1 MVNLF
6 SQSALP
12 TITPIIPICFKLN
25 SFFISSTFEIPP
37 DAINGRDVNLENS
50 NVKSRVNLEYSKEF
64 ASSSKVVTSYASD
77 SESFGY
83 QADNKNRDIYTAGL
97 GLDFKHDQGL
107 TISTDFERQQIKG
120 HGYINK
126 FTLSAGFL
134 YRNETEFAFG
144 LDEDMTSNFK
154 ISKALDGFHLE
165 FNLENDFSK
174 KENHNDNLSLSS
186 KF

>member
-1 MVNLF
+1 MASLGVL
-6 SQSALP
+6 
-12 TITPIIPICFKLN
+12 I
-25 SFFISSTFEIPP
+25 
-37 DAINGRDVNLENS
+37 DRDINLENS
-50 NVKSRVNLEYSKEF
+50 NVKSRVNLEYGKEF
-64 ASSSKVVTSYASD
+64 ASNSKVVTSYVSD
-77 SESFGY
+77 SESFEY

-107 TISTDFERQQIKG
+107 TISTDYERQQIKG

-126 FTLSAGFL
+126 FTFSAGYL

-154 ISKALDGFHLE
+154 ISKALDGFDLR

-174 KENHNDNLSLSS
+174 QKNHNANLSLSGE
-186 KF
+186 F